1 MANVIPGWNAP
12 NIADVLTTQVL
23 RGSRIATIP
32 AALNYLRARVHARTV
47 VSQCWS
53 HMVPTYQRTA
63 VLYDATPDA
72 VWRIPTMY
80 DRTEVRVV
88 VRLRTV
94 GGPAA
99 GHSVRLTAVN
109 SGATLDLASPGA
121 AEAAAA
127 TRPTRAAASLGVI
140 SHAAV
145 EKKEEEAAEDE
156 DDEAAE
162 AGAEAAASAS
172 SSAGGMARSPLAIF
186 RPFHSPS
193 LAAACAGLA
202 LPATAAASA
211 GVVLAGLL
219 LLGGRGGISDWPQAR
234 SASTKSGNRSGAC
247 RRRNASRERSR
258 GSLRGARGPR
268 ERQEARS

>member
-99 GHSVRLTAVN
+99 GHSVRLTAVG

-121 AEAAAA
+121 AAAWVSG
-127 TRPTRAAASLGVI
+127 TLTVSTASSFETIELSAKG
-140 SHAAV
+140 
-145 EKKEEEAAEDE
+145 
-156 DDEAAE
+156 DDEAMFIDLDFVRALE
-162 AGAEAAASAS
+162 YGMPPTSGMGIGMDRLTMLLTDQS
-172 SSAGGMARSPLAIF
+172 SIQEVLFFPQM
-186 RPFHSPS
+186 RPEK
-193 LAAACAGLA
+193 
-202 LPATAAASA
+202 T
-211 GVVLAGLL
+211 
-219 LLGGRGGISDWPQAR
+219 
-234 SASTKSGNRSGAC
+234 
-247 RRRNASRERSR
+247 E
-258 GSLRGARGPR
+258 
-268 ERQEARS
+268 